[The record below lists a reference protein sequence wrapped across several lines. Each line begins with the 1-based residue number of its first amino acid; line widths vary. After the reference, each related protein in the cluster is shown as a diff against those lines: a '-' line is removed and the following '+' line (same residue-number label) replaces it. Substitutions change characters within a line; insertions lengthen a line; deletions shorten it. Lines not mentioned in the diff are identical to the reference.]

1 MFTGSDS
8 EYRKAVAKTNELG
21 AQIGDFLREIEALG
35 VGVVTT
41 RGHGQIVGPT
51 FVLRRVNDRWIYNS

>member
-8 EYRKAVAKTNELG
+8 DYRQAVARTNEIG
-21 AQIGDFLREIEALG
+21 AQIGDLLREIEALG

-41 RGHGQIVGPT
+41 RGTGQIIGPT
-51 FVLRRVNDRWIYNS
+51 FVLRRVNDRWIYTS

>member
-8 EYRKAVAKTNELG
+8 DYRKAVAKTNELG
-21 AQIGDFLREIEALG
+21 AQLGDLLREIEDLG

-41 RGHGQIVGPT
+41 RGAGQIIGPT
-51 FVLRRVNDRWIYNS
+51 FTLRRVNDRWIYHS